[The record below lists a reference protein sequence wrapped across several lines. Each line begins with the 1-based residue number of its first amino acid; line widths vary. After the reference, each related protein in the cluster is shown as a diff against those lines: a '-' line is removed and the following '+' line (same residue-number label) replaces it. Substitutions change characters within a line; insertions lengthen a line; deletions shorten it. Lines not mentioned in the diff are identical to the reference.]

1 MYIDLFVIV
10 VLLWG
15 LFSGWRAGFIRELF
29 NLLGAIVGLIVA
41 SVIYLIFHEYLGV
54 EGSTVDAV
62 LSIIA
67 FFILAI
73 ILPIA
78 IGFFCAPLTRFVKL
92 ALLGLPNSILG
103 AVAGFL
109 KFLLI
114 ISFAFNTLENLNLL
128 DRAKVDS
135 SSLYEPMRSVL
146 GVVRND
152 VAEARAAHAEEQKSD
167 AVSTSDDDDVNAT
180 ATKDTKDTKSATST
194 KSAKPTTKKKA
205 KGAR

>member
-1 MYIDLFVIV
+1 MYIDIFVIV

-15 LFSGWRAGFIRELF
+15 LFSGWRTGFVRELF
-29 NLLGAIVGLIVA
+29 NLLGAIAGLIVA
-41 SVIYLIFHEYLGV
+41 SIIYLIFHEYLGT

-73 ILPIA
+73 ILPIG

-109 KFLLI
+109 KFVLI

-128 DRAKVDS
+128 DREKVDS
-135 SSLYEPMRSVL
+135 SSLYEPVRSVL

-152 VAEARAAHAEEQKSD
+152 VAEAKANLQEKQE
-167 AVSTSDDDDVNAT
+167 STSDTTSDDEPTT
-180 ATKDTKDTKSATST
+180 APATST
-194 KSAKPTTKKKA
+194 NKSKA
-205 KGAR
+205 KGAH